1 MTLLEFEELAA
12 YWTEHPPVHILVAA
26 YLDAGRTK
34 QARMQSDTRRQAS
47 SKHGDGAPS
56 DVGAILAELGPG
68 FGSGD
73 VHAGLA
79 PVVLDFKELQ
89 RRATYLVDRGS
100 LGATEG
106 TPRT

>member
-34 QARMQSDTRRQAS
+34 QARMQLDTRRQAS
-47 SKHGDGAPS
+47 SKQGDGAPA

-79 PVVLDFKELQ
+79 PVVLDFEELQ
-89 RRATYLVDRGS
+89 RRATYSVDRGS
-100 LGATEG
+100 RGAAEG